1 MATKKRFTSMVKHHT
16 FEKIE
21 REVKHRYRNAK
32 EDNGGK
38 ALNSEQFG
46 FLVRKVFA
54 DWNIPI
60 TKGSQAEH
68 WYTTL
73 KTNFGS
79 RGGAKNASKTKKEK
93 PEKKADA
100 QTEFKY

>member
-1 MATKKRFTSMVKHHT
+1 MATKKRFTEMVKHHT

-21 REVKHRYRNAK
+21 REIKHRYRNAK
-32 EDNGGK
+32 DKNDGK
-38 ALNSEQFG
+38 ALNSEEFG
-46 FLVRKVFA
+46 LLVRKVFA

-60 TKGSQAEH
+60 TKGSQAQH

-79 RGGAKNASKTKKEK
+79 RGGVKNASNPKTKKVEK
-93 PEKKADA
+93 PKDE
-100 QTEFKY
+100 QTEFTM